1 MSKKEQSTLDKL
13 GDNALSEVAKRFF
26 DFPSSRVVM
35 GNPLHSP
42 EVNQLTSLVHEA
54 VVGIDSEVVQYDPV
68 EKFEQALALRD
79 ELLDNPEIQGDERAR
94 QYVEGIVALTE
105 DEDPE
110 ESLRLTRDLYSE
122 NIIGNL
128 PDVESHLNLIDTL
141 RR

>member
-1 MSKKEQSTLDKL
+1 MNNKEQSTLDKL
-13 GDNALSEVAKRFF
+13 GDNALSDVAKRFF

-42 EVNQLTSLVHEA
+42 EVNRLTNLVHEA

-79 ELLDNPEIQGDERAR
+79 DLLDDPDIQGDERTR
-94 QYVEGIVALTE
+94 QYVEGVIALTE

-110 ESLRLTRDLYSE
+110 DSLRLTRDLYSE